1 MTDLRFGA
9 RMLRKSPGSTAAI
22 VGLLALGIG
31 AATVIFSVF
40 DAVLLRPLPVRH
52 PEELVRVVQRLPKT
66 GPRDDFPFDYYQ
78 ALRDHSTTLASVFAE
93 TPSSFRF
100 PMTDPAPAEE
110 ISARAVTPE
119 YFTALNVGALY
130 GRVLTPYDEQDNSGD
145 PPAVLSYG
153 FWRRRFDGDPRA
165 IGRTITLRGRKFVVV
180 GILPRGFNGLSADT
194 APDVRIPN
202 RAYAV
207 LTGFPGAN
215 RAIELFGRLK
225 PGVTRAQAEAE
236 CQSFFQSVVVPYY
249 ADIVKE
255 FPNNGAAQLI
265 KSGVNLDSVQR
276 GESVLRDRFASP
288 LQLLMVSVSVLLLIV
303 CSNVGGLL
311 LAQGVARSQEIA
323 VRMAMGATRTRLI
336 RQALVENSLLAV
348 LGAAGGLWVGLL
360 ITPLAGRALPPLRD
374 GTILLPLSLDVHMN
388 GRVLLFCLMLS
399 VITVVLFS
407 AAPAITACRSGLDR
421 VLRGSR
427 SSAGLRGH
435 KALIVVQIGLSTF
448 LLAGASLLVRSFR
461 ELHAID
467 PGFDRDHIATF
478 TLDFSFSKKDAGF
491 IPLLMER
498 VRQTPGVISAA
509 ISSVGVMRGRGM
521 GATVAPVGEQAT
533 QADYLNASFL
543 DVSPEYFDTMGIR
556 LLAGRSLTSQDAPAG
571 KPGLPAKVVV
581 NQAFV
586 RRFFPHA
593 DPLGQRFGIG
603 LKAVESA
610 DYEIAGVMSDAK
622 YRSLREPMIPTFC
635 DLANDYSRVIYVRT
649 RIRPELI
656 FEPVR
661 KVLAALDPSLA
672 FIEMHTLAEEVDDS
686 AAAERL
692 TALLASV
699 FGGIAVLLAGVG
711 LYGLLAYAVMQR
723 RREIGIRMALGAA
736 ALDIAGLTVRQT
748 VGMAIVGL
756 AAGLGAAL
764 ACGPLVRSV
773 LYGISPWDLTS
784 LGSAV
789 GFVLVVAAAATLVPA
804 LRAAR
809 VVPAVALREEA

>member
-1 MTDLRFGA
+1 
-9 RMLRKSPGSTAAI
+9 MLRRNPGSTLAI
-22 VGLLALGIG
+22 AGLLALGIG
-31 AATVIFSVF
+31 SATVIFSVF

-52 PEELVRVVQRLPKT
+52 PEDLVRMVQRLPKA

-119 YFTALNVGALY
+119 YFAALNVTPLY
-130 GRVLTPYDEQDNSGD
+130 GRVLTADDEQDSSGD

-153 FWRRRFDGDPRA
+153 FWRRRFDGDPHA
-165 IGRTITLRGRKFVVV
+165 LGRTMTLRGHKFVVV
-180 GILPRGFNGLSADT
+180 GVLPRGFNGLSADT

-202 RAYAV
+202 RAYPV

-225 PGVTRAQAEAE
+225 RGVSRAQAEAE

-265 KSGVNLDSVQR
+265 KTGVNLDSVQR

-288 LQLLMVSVSVLLLIV
+288 LQLLMFSVSVLLLIV

-311 LAQGVARSQEIA
+311 LAQGAARSQEIA
-323 VRMAMGATRTRLI
+323 VRMAMGATRARLI
-336 RQALVENSLLAV
+336 RQVLVENSLLAV

-360 ITPLAGRALPPLRD
+360 VTPLAGRALPPLRD
-374 GTILLPLSLDVHMN
+374 GTILLPLSLDVQMN
-388 GRVLLFCLMLS
+388 GRVLLFCLALS
-399 VITVVLFS
+399 VVTVLLFS

-427 SSAGLRGH
+427 SSAGLRGR
-435 KALIVVQIGLSTF
+435 KALIVVQIALSTF

-461 ELHAID
+461 ELYSID

-478 TLDFSFSKKDAGF
+478 TLDVSFSKKDAGF

-498 VRQTPGVISAA
+498 VQQTPGVISAA
-509 ISSVGVMRGRGM
+509 ISSVGVMRGRGS
-521 GATVAPVGEQAT
+521 GATVALVGQPAT
-533 QADYLNASFL
+533 QADYLNSSFI

-556 LLAGRSLTSQDAPAG
+556 LLAGRSLTEKDAPAD
-571 KPGLPAKVVV
+571 KPGLPTRVVV
-581 NQAFV
+581 NQAFA

-603 LKAVESA
+603 VKAVESG

-622 YRSLREPMIPTFC
+622 YRSLRELMIPTFY
-635 DLANDYSRVIYVRT
+635 DVTKDYSRLRVLYVRT
-649 RIRPELI
+649 RTRPELI

-672 FIEMHTLAEEVDDS
+672 FIEVHTLAEEVDDS

-699 FGGIAVLLAGVG
+699 FGAIAVLLAGVG
-711 LYGLLAYAVMQR
+711 VYALLAYSVAQR
-723 RREIGIRMALGAA
+723 SREIGIRIALGAEG
-736 ALDIAGLTVRQT
+736 LDIAGLLGRQT
-748 VGMAIVGL
+748 LALASGGILGGIVAAL
-756 AAGLGAAL
+756 AAGAWI
-764 ACGPLVRSV
+764 RSL
-773 LYGISPWDLTS
+773 LYGVSPSDTTSMISAGL
-784 LGSAV
+784 LM
-789 GFVLVVAAAATLVPA
+789 LLVAAGAGVIPA
-804 LRAAR
+804 RRAAR
-809 VVPAVALREEA
+809 VQPAIALRREN